1 MQNHTHL
8 RAFFL
13 LLALLGLAVP
23 WYFNTVYFLAGGSV
37 MPDVFWRDAF
47 ANALTTGITCDVYLA
62 AGRGEGVAQRA
73 VQPRNHLKL
82 LGRHAPVRHKAP
94 FKLSLAQAHAPIR
107 AWGIV
112 VGRLQ
117 EGQGLQPPCF
127 TR

>member
-1 MQNHTHL
+1 MARQPAHIARHVRL
-8 RAFFL
+8 VVV
-13 LLALLGLAVP
+13 ALVGRQVHH
-23 WYFNTVYFLAGGSV
+23 
-37 MPDVFWRDAF
+37 R
-47 ANALTTGITCDVYLA
+47 A
-62 AGRGEGVAQRA
+62 AGRGKGVAQRA

-82 LGRHAPVRHKAP
+82 LGSHAPVRHKAP
-94 FKLSLAQAHAPIR
+94 FKLPLAQAHALIR